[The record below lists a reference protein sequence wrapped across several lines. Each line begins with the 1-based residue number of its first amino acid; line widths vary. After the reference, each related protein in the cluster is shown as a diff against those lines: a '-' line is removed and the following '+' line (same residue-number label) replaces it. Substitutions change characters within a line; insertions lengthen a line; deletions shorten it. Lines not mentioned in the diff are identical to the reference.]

1 MARVH
6 GADRPVVRED
16 GGPRWTA
23 PAAVRQR
30 RARLGDLRLWAGVV
44 LLAVCALVGFAWVG
58 GDDDTVTVWRAAR
71 DLGAGS
77 APTDLEAVQV
87 ASEVAAAGYLRPS
100 DDLDGR
106 LRWPVAA
113 GELLP
118 AGSLAVPTTAADMR
132 QVTVPVDP
140 LHAPVGLVA
149 GDVVDAW
156 VTPRSDTA
164 SAVDAGLVLGG
175 AIVSAVSTD
184 ALGLGGELGIVLE
197 VPAEDVPRIVAAARG
212 GVLDLVA
219 VPQGSQEATS

>member
-1 MARVH
+1 MARVRTA
-6 GADRPVVRED
+6 GEPVVRDD
-16 GGPRWTA
+16 GRRRWTA

-30 RARLGDLRLWAGVV
+30 RARIGDLRLWAGVA
-44 LLAVCALVGFAWVG
+44 LLAVSALAGVVWVG
-58 GDDDTVTVWRAAR
+58 GDDDTVTVWRATR
-71 DLGAGS
+71 DLGAG
-77 APTDLEAVQV
+77 ATATDLEPIRV
-87 ASEVAAAGYLRPS
+87 APGVAAAGYLGPA

-118 AGSLAVPTTAADMR
+118 AGSLAPSTAPDMR

-156 VTPRSDTA
+156 ATPRADTA
-164 SAVDAGLVLGG
+164 SAVDAVLVLGSLTV
-175 AIVSAVSTD
+175 AAVSVE
-184 ALGLGGELGIVLE
+184 ALGLGGELGVVLE
-197 VPAEDVPRIVAAARG
+197 VPAADVARVVAAARG

-219 VPQGSQEATS
+219 VPQASQAIPR

>member
-1 MARVH
+1 MARVQA
-6 GADRPVVRED
+6 ADRPVVRD
-16 GGPRWTA
+16 DAGRQWNA

-30 RARLGDLRLWAGVV
+30 RARLGDLRLWSGVA
-44 LLAVCALVGFAWVG
+44 LLAVCAVVGFAWVG
-58 GDDDTVTVWRAAR
+58 GDEGTVTVWRATR

-77 APTDLEAVQV
+77 APADLEAVQV
-87 ASEVAAAGYLRPS
+87 ASEVAAAGYLGPV

-118 AGSLAVPTTAADMR
+118 AGSLAVPTDADMR

-164 SAVDAGLVLGG
+164 SALDAGLVLSG
-175 AIVSAVSTD
+175 ALVSAVSTD
-184 ALGLGGELGIVLE
+184 AIGLGGELGIVLE
-197 VPAEDVPRIVAAARG
+197 VPVADVPRVVAAARG

-219 VPQGSQEATS
+219 VPQRSQAAGR